1 MAYTDYDTI
10 GTGYDGTRQADAYLV
25 GRLLTLL
32 DRPPG
37 SRILD
42 VGCGTGN
49 YTSALQVLGLSM
61 TGVEPSER
69 MLAEAR
75 TKDPE

>member
-49 YTSALQVLGLSM
+49 YTSALQVDEGDLTNLP
-61 TGVEPSER
+61 TGVIRYFAGS
-69 MLAEAR
+69 AAR
-75 TKDPE
+75 ST

>member
-10 GTGYDGTRQADAYLV
+10 GTGYDGTRQADAYLL
-25 GRLLTLL
+25 GRLWDLL
-32 DRPPG
+32 ALPAGARV
-37 SRILD
+37 LD

-61 TGVEPSER
+61 TGVEPS
-69 MLAEAR
+69 
-75 TKDPE
+75 